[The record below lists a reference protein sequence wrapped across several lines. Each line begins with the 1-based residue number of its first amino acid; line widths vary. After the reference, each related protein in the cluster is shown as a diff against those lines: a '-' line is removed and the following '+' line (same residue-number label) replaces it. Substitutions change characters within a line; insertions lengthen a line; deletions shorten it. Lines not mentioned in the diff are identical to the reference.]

1 MPCKEAALDQSDH
14 NSECGDIARQLRKER
29 ESRNWSLSELADQ
42 SGVSKGTISKIER
55 GEASPTAVVLSRLA
69 AAFGFTLAGFLL
81 KAEDS
86 GDPVTRRAE
95 QPEWEDPETGYKRR
109 QIFVKADHPID
120 LTAIEFPPNRKVKF
134 PAAAFGARRHL
145 IWVQIGEI
153 TIRIGENTHR
163 LTAGDSIGI
172 NVLTDVSFENETD
185 APCFY
190 LVATAK

>member
-1 MPCKEAALDQSDH
+1 MSFKEKTLDHTEH
-14 NSECGDIARQLRKER
+14 NGDCGDIARQLRKER
-29 ESRNWSLSELADQ
+29 EGRNWSLSDLAAQ

-86 GDPVTRRAE
+86 GDPVTRHAE

-120 LTAIEFPPNRKVKF
+120 LTAIEFPPSRKIRF
-134 PAAAFGARRHL
+134 PAVAFGARRHL
-145 IWVQIGEI
+145 IWVQTGEI
-153 TIRIGENTHR
+153 IVRIGENAHR

>member
-1 MPCKEAALDQSDH
+1 MPPINTALEQDAKNNDS
-14 NSECGDIARQLRKER
+14 GDISRQLRTER
-29 ESRNWSLSELADQ
+29 DRRNWSLSELAVQ

-55 GEASPTAVVLSRLA
+55 RQASPTAVVLSRLA

-86 GDPVTRRAE
+86 RDPVTRYDE
-95 QPEWEDPETGYKRR
+95 QPEWQDPETGYRRR

-120 LTAIEFPPNRKVKF
+120 LTAIEFPANQKIKF

-145 IWVQIGEI
+145 IWVQSGEI
-153 TIRIGENTHR
+153 TIRIDQDAHH
-163 LTAGDSIGI
+163 LTTGDSIGI
-172 NVLTDVSFENETD
+172 NVLTDVSFENDTD
-185 APCFY
+185 AACNY

>member
-1 MPCKEAALDQSDH
+1 MPTKEATIDQNDQSSD
-14 NSECGDIARQLRKER
+14 SEDIARQLRKER
-29 ESRNWSLSELADQ
+29 ENRNWSLSQLAVQ

-86 GDPVTRRAE
+86 GDPVTRRAH
-95 QPEWEDPETGYKRR
+95 QPEWTDPETHYKRR
-109 QIFVKADHPID
+109 QIFAKADHPID
-120 LTAIEFPPNRKVKF
+120 LTAIEFPPNQKIKF

-145 IWVQIGEI
+145 IYVQTGQI
-153 TIRIGENTHR
+153 TIRIGNDAHR

>member
-1 MPCKEAALDQSDH
+1 MQEERLDDEQH
-14 NSECGDIARQLRKER
+14 TGGEIARQLRKER
-29 ESRNWSLSELADQ
+29 EARNWSLSALSSH

-86 GDPVTRRAE
+86 GDPVSRRAN
-95 QPEWEDPETGYKRR
+95 QPEWKDPETGYRRR
-109 QIFVKADHPID
+109 QIFIKADHPID
-120 LTAIEFPPNRKVKF
+120 LTAIEFPPNQKIIF

-153 TIRIGENTHR
+153 VIQIGANSHR
-163 LTAGDSIGI
+163 LKAGDSIGI
-172 NVLTDVSFENETD
+172 NVLTDVSFENDRD